1 MVAMAGTALATE
13 GTMVTTVGITL
24 LTEATAVTRSITNL
38 TTTITSITA
47 PIAGLAIPSTAALT
61 VLVQWRRA
69 ATWGSLEAKGSTGD
83 LGGGASLARGGRYAS
98 SVARGPG
105 EGGASCGVVGEGED

>member
-69 ATWGSLEAKGSTGD
+69 ATWGFMEAEASTGG
-83 LGGGASLARGGRYAS
+83 LVGEPSLALARLHS
-98 SVARGPG
+98 SHPIRDTVTRLSTAR
-105 EGGASCGVVGEGED
+105 